1 MLNIYE
7 IGKPICKLNNKK
19 DKKDPPIIFYL
30 ASREDVKAN
39 PNVKFIEKFELDE
52 EDQDDYQFQ
61 IIPFITKDNPRNCL
75 YTTGQ
80 SGSGK
85 SYHTAG
91 FIKEYNKLF
100 PKNPVFIFSP
110 LNDDK
115 AFSSLKNINRVN
127 LNSKNF
133 IYTTFKIDDLKDSLV
148 IFDDTDNISNESI
161 KQQLKAVEDMILDT
175 GRHTKTY
182 FIRTSHMPTAG
193 RDTKHILLECH
204 AVTIY
209 PSTLGQQS
217 LKYLL
222 QDKIGFSKAQ
232 IEKIQKLGE
241 TSRWV
246 TIYTATCPR
255 VILCENEIYLQKSL

>member
-1 MLNIYE
+1 
-7 IGKPICKLNNKK
+7 
-19 DKKDPPIIFYL
+19 
-30 ASREDVKAN
+30 VKAN

-52 EDQDDYQFQ
+52 EDQDNYQFQ
-61 IIPFITKDNPRNCL
+61 IIPFITKDKPRNVL
-75 YTTGQ
+75 YTTGP

-100 PKNPVFIFSP
+100 PKKPVFIFSS

-115 AFSSLKNINRVN
+115 AFTGLKNINRVN

-133 IYTTFKIDDLKDSLV
+133 TYTDIKIDDFKNSLV
-148 IFDDTDNISNESI
+148 LFDDTDNISNENI
-161 KQQLKAVEDMILDT
+161 KRQLKAIEDMIMDT
-175 GRHTKTY
+175 GRHEKCF
-182 FIRTSHMPTAG
+182 FIRTSHIPSNG

-204 AVTIY
+204 TVTIY
-209 PSTLGQQS
+209 PATLGDQS

-222 QDKIGFSKAQ
+222 QEKIGFSKMQ
-232 IEKIQKLGE
+232 IAKIKQLGE

-246 TIYTATCPR
+246 TIFTACSPR
-255 VILCENEIYLQKSL
+255 VILCENGIYLQKSL

>member
-1 MLNIYE
+1 VVKVIIQQVSLKNI
-7 IGKPICKLNNKK
+7 ISC
-19 DKKDPPIIFYL
+19 
-30 ASREDVKAN
+30 
-39 PNVKFIEKFELDE
+39 
-52 EDQDDYQFQ
+52 FQ
-61 IIPFITKDNPRNCL
+61 
-75 YTTGQ
+75 
-80 SGSGK
+80 
-85 SYHTAG
+85 
-91 FIKEYNKLF
+91 
-100 PKNPVFIFSP
+100 KNPVFIFSS

-115 AFSSLKNINRVN
+115 AFTGLKNINRVN

-133 IYTTFKIDDLKDSLV
+133 IYTTFKIDDFKNSLV

-161 KQQLKAVEDMILDT
+161 KQQLKSIEDMILDT

-209 PSTLGQQS
+209 PATLGDQA

-222 QDKIGFSKAQ
+222 QEKIGFSKEQ
-232 IEKIQKLGE
+232 IAKIKKIGE

-246 TIYTATCPR
+246 TIYMYTATCPR
-255 VILCENEIYLQKSL
+255 VILTEHGVYLQKVL

>member
-7 IGKPICKLNNKK
+7 IGKPICKLYNKK
-19 DKKDPPIIFYL
+19 DNRDPPIIFYL

-52 EDQDDYQFQ
+52 GDQDDYQFQ
-61 IIPFITKDNPRNCL
+61 IIPFITKDNPRNVL
-75 YTTGQ
+75 YTTGP

-91 FIKEYNKLF
+91 FIKEYTKLF
-100 PKNPVFIFSP
+100 PKNPVFIFSS

-115 AFSSLKNINRVN
+115 AFSGLKNINRVN

-133 IYTTFKIDDLKDSLV
+133 IYTTFKIDDFKNSLV
-148 IFDDTDNISNESI
+148 LFDDTDNLSNDSI
-161 KQQLKAVEDMILDT
+161 KQQLKAIEDMILDT
-175 GRHTKTY
+175 GRHEKVF
-182 FIRTSHMPTAG
+182 FIRTSHIPASGLTT
-193 RDTKHILLECH
+193 RHILLETH

-209 PSTLGQQS
+209 PSTLGGQS

-222 QDKIGFSKAQ
+222 QDKFGLDKQQ
-232 IEKIQKLGE
+232 IAKIKQLGE

-246 TIYTATCPR
+246 TIFTACSPC
-255 VILCENEIYLQKSL
+255 VILTEHGVYLQKAL